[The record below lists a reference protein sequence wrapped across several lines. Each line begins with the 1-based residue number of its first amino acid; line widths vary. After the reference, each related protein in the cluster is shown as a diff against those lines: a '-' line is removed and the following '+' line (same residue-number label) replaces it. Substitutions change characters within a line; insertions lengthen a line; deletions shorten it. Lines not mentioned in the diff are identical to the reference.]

1 MPQLNKDEMEETETS
16 LVKKLKE
23 RTSRSEIM
31 KEIDDFVRS
40 KMEI

>member
-1 MPQLNKDEMEETETS
+1 MPQLSKDEMEETETN
-16 LVKKLKE
+16 LLKKLKE
-23 RTSRSEIM
+23 RTSRSEII